1 MAVVDTYTVADASR
15 ICGFKTTYMLDY
27 LYRSDVVTPSRSATP
42 GRGRRRLYTFN
53 DLVLLRSVNHLLSR
67 GLPVRKLKLAIHMM
81 REKFPD
87 ISLDGL
93 GGAERYLVTDGT
105 SVYLFDGEAKI
116 FDLASGGQMAFVFML
131 DVETI
136 RNEVTEEIAKLRA

>member
-1 MAVVDTYTVADASR
+1 
-15 ICGFKTTYMLDY
+15 
-27 LYRSDVVTPSRSATP
+27 
-42 GRGRRRLYTFN
+42 
-53 DLVLLRSVNHLLSR
+53 
-67 GLPVRKLKLAIHMM
+67 MM

>member
-1 MAVVDTYTVADASR
+1 MAVVDSYTVSEARRVCD
-15 ICGFKTTYMLDY
+15 FKTPHMLDY
-27 LYRSDVVTPSRSATP
+27 LHRTGIVHPSKSATP
-42 GRGRRRLYTFN
+42 GRGRRRLYTFR

-67 GLPVRKLKLAIHMM
+67 GLPVRKLKLAIHKM

-93 GGAERYLVTDGT
+93 GGAEQYLVTNGT
-105 SVYLFDGEAKI
+105 AVYLVEKEGKI
-116 FDLASGGQMAFVFML
+116 IDLTKNGQMAFVFML

-136 RNEVTEEIAKLRA
+136 RNEVAEQVAKLKA